1 MLFKDLGLSPEVVEA
16 IESIGYSEA
25 TPIQEKTIP
34 ILMTGK
40 DLTGQAQTG
49 TGKTAA
55 FGIPAIEHV
64 DISINQTQ
72 SLILCPTRELALQVA
87 TELKKL
93 SKFKKGL
100 RVLAVYGGESIE
112 RQIKDLK
119 FGAHIVVGTP
129 GRIIDHLDRRTLNAS
144 NISQIILDEADEM
157 LNMGFR
163 EDIELILTRL
173 PEQRQTVLF
182 SATLAPPILALAKR
196 FQNNPE
202 IIKIERKELTIST
215 VEQFYY
221 LVKNSQKT
229 EIVTQIIDLNNLQ
242 LMLIFCNTKRKVEEV
257 TDELKAYGHNP
268 ISLHGDKTQRDR
280 TEVMNKFR
288 KGQANILVA
297 TDVAARGIDVTGVD
311 AVINY
316 DVPLDIE
323 NYVHRIG
330 RTGRAGLKGTAITLV
345 EPNERYRLRMVEN
358 NTKAR
363 IVQATL
369 PTPTELKQVLV
380 RKEIK
385 KFDTLIEKLD
395 RLETDEV
402 FAEKFADMDKADLL
416 KVMYNHLFAS
426 QITRY
431 DHAPSLEVAER
442 RPDSR
447 DNNRDQGRDFNRDSR
462 DSGAG
467 RSRDA
472 APQGRGTSTGNMR
485 FFVNIGKDHGLTL
498 KSLLGGI
505 AGMVNVDERMIR
517 NVDMKETFSF
527 LEVPE
532 QFGEVLLKTNNP
544 MIIDRNV
551 RFELTRSAPMSRP
564 AYGGGDRDRRPSF
577 RSGSNNRNANGGG
590 YGGNRS
596 EGRPSS
602 ERSFRS

>member
-72 SLILCPTRELALQVA
+72 SLILCPTRELALQVC

-112 RQIKDLK
+112 RQIRDLK
-119 FGAHIVVGTP
+119 SGAHIVVGTP

-144 NISQIILDEADEM
+144 HLSQIILDEADEM

-173 PEQRQTVLF
+173 PEERQTVLF

-280 TEVMNKFR
+280 TEVMSKFR
-288 KGQANILVA
+288 KGLANILVA

-330 RTGRAGLKGTAITLV
+330 RTGRAGQLGKSFTLV
-345 EPNERYRLRMVEN
+345 TSDERYKLRDIERY
-358 NTKAR
+358 TKAT
-363 IVQATL
+363 IEKAE
-369 PTPTELKQVLV
+369 TPTRQELVAYKKDKLAV
-380 RKEIK
+380 RITTELEKPNIK
-385 KFDTLIEKLD
+385 IWS
-395 RLETDEV
+395 
-402 FAEKFADMDKADLL
+402 DLL
-416 KVMYNHLFAS
+416 EEYQAKGITAEQIAVALLSKEMKDLAEPERKVFED
-426 QITRY
+426 RG
-431 DHAPSLEVAER
+431 DR
-442 RPDSR
+442 RD
-447 DNNRDQGRDFNRDSR
+447 
-462 DSGAG
+462 
-467 RSRDA
+467 
-472 APQGRGTSTGNMR
+472 RGDRGDR
-485 FFVNIGKDHGLTL
+485 
-498 KSLLGGI
+498 GG
-505 AGMVNVDERMIR
+505 
-517 NVDMKETFSF
+517 
-527 LEVPE
+527 
-532 QFGEVLLKTNNP
+532 
-544 MIIDRNV
+544 
-551 RFELTRSAPMSRP
+551 RFER
-564 AYGGGDRDRRPSF
+564 GGDRGDRRDAPRRDG
-577 RSGSNNRNANGGG
+577 RSSDRFND
-590 YGGNRS
+590 
-596 EGRPSS
+596 RPSS
-602 ERSFRS
+602 RDRDGGERRERTPRPRTSDASMARLFVNVGRIDRISPGDIVGAFAGEANIKGSQIGQIDIFDKYSFVELPHDLVDQVMDGMKNNKIKGKSINIEISNGKQ

>member
-72 SLILCPTRELALQVA
+72 SLILCPTRELALQVC

-100 RVLAVYGGESIE
+100 RVLAVYGGESID

-173 PEQRQTVLF
+173 PETRQTVLF

-257 TDELKAYGHNP
+257 TEELKAYGHNP

-280 TEVMNKFR
+280 TEVMSKFR
-288 KGQANILVA
+288 KGLANILVA

-330 RTGRAGLKGTAITLV
+330 RTGRAGQLGKSFTLV
-345 EPNERYRLRMVEN
+345 TSDEKYKLRDIERY
-358 NTKAR
+358 TKAA
-363 IVQATL
+363 IEKAE
-369 PTPTELKQVLV
+369 TPTRAELVTYKKDKLAT
-380 RKEIK
+380 RITSDLEKSNIK
-385 KFDTLIEKLD
+385 IW
-395 RLETDEV
+395 
-402 FAEKFADMDKADLL
+402 ADLL
-416 KVMYNHLFAS
+416 EEYKTKGLSADQIAIALLSKEMKDLAEPERKVYEDRGDRRDRGDDRGGRFDRGDRRDSPRRDGRSSDRFSDRPAS
-426 QITRY
+426 R
-431 DHAPSLEVAER
+431 DRDGGER
-442 RPDSR
+442 RERTERTPRPRSNNENMSR
-447 DNNRDQGRDFNRDSR
+447 L
-462 DSGAG
+462 
-467 RSRDA
+467 
-472 APQGRGTSTGNMR
+472 
-485 FFVNIGKDHGLTL
+485 FVNVGRIDRISPGDIVGAFAGEANIKGSHIGQIDIFDKY
-498 KSLLGGI
+498 
-505 AGMVNVDERMIR
+505 
-517 NVDMKETFSF
+517 SF
-527 LEVPE
+527 VEVPKDLVD
-532 QFGEVLLKTNNP
+532 QVMDGMRNNK
-544 MIIDRNV
+544 IKGKSINI
-551 RFELTRSAPMSRP
+551 EI
-564 AYGGGDRDRRPSF
+564 
-577 RSGSNNRNANGGG
+577 SN
-590 YGGNRS
+590 
-596 EGRPSS
+596 EK
-602 ERSFRS
+602 

>member
-1 MLFKDLGLSPEVVEA
+1 MLFKDLGLSPEVLEAVE
-16 IESIGYSEA
+16 SVGYSEA
-25 TPIQEKTIP
+25 TPIQSQTIP
-34 ILMTGK
+34 ILLTGK

-55 FGIPAIEHV
+55 FGIPAIERI

-93 SKFKKGL
+93 AKFKKGL

-129 GRIIDHLDRRTLNAS
+129 GRIIDHLDRRTLNAG

-173 PEQRQTVLF
+173 PEERQTVLF

-202 IIKIERKELTIST
+202 IIKVERKELTIST

-221 LVKNSQKT
+221 IVRNAQKT

-288 KGQANILVA
+288 KGVANILVA

-330 RTGRAGLKGTAITLV
+330 RTGRAGQLGKSFTLV
-345 EPNERYRLRMVEN
+345 TNDEKYKLRDIERY
-358 NTKAR
+358 TKASIER
-363 IVQATL
+363 AE
-369 PTPTELKQVLV
+369 TPTRAELVAYKKSKLATRIATELEKPNIEIWSKLLEEYKEQGITADQIAIALLSKEMKDLAEPE
-380 RKEIK
+380 RKERT
-385 KFDTLIEKLD
+385 FED
-395 RLETDEV
+395 RGD
-402 FAEKFADMDKADLL
+402 
-416 KVMYNHLFAS
+416 
-426 QITRY
+426 
-431 DHAPSLEVAER
+431 R
-442 RPDSR
+442 R
-447 DNNRDQGRDFNRDSR
+447 
-462 DSGAG
+462 
-467 RSRDA
+467 
-472 APQGRGTSTGNMR
+472 
-485 FFVNIGKDHGLTL
+485 
-498 KSLLGGI
+498 
-505 AGMVNVDERMIR
+505 
-517 NVDMKETFSF
+517 
-527 LEVPE
+527 
-532 QFGEVLLKTNNP
+532 
-544 MIIDRNV
+544 DRND
-551 RFELTRSAPMSRP
+551 R
-564 AYGGGDRDRRPSF
+564 GGDRGGRFDRGDRGDRRDGPRRDG
-577 RSGSNNRNANGGG
+577 RSSDRFGDRPAASRDRDGGD
-590 YGGNRS
+590 RR
-596 EGRPSS
+596 ERAPRPRMSS
-602 ERSFRS
+602 ENMARLFVNVGRIDRINPGDIVGAFAGEANIKGTDIGQIDIFDKYSFVELPHNLVDQVMDGMRNNKIKGKSINIEISNAK

>member
-1 MLFKDLGLSPEVVEA
+1 MLFKDLGLSPEVLEA
-16 IESIGYSEA
+16 IESVGYSEA

-34 ILMTGK
+34 ILLTGK

-49 TGKTAA
+49 TGKTAS

-64 DISINQTQ
+64 DLSINATQ
-72 SLILCPTRELALQVA
+72 SLILCPTRELALQVS

-221 LVKNSQKT
+221 LVRNSQKT

-280 TEVMNKFR
+280 TEVMSKFR
-288 KGQANILVA
+288 KGTANILVA

-330 RTGRAGLKGTAITLV
+330 RTGRAGQLGKSFTLV
-345 EPNERYRLRMVEN
+345 TNDERYKLRDIERY
-358 NTKAR
+358 TKAT
-363 IVQATL
+363 IEKAE
-369 PTPTELKQVLV
+369 TPTRQELIAYKKDKLATRIAAELDKPNIQIWTNLLEEYKEKGITAEQIATAFLV
-380 RKEIK
+380 KEMKDLAEPERRERSYEDRGDRRDRGDRGDRGGRFDRGDRREGPRRDGRSSDRFNDRPGFRDRDGRDGGERRERTPRPRTSNENMARLFVNVGRIDRISPGDIVGAFAGEANIK
-385 KFDTLIEKLD
+385 G
-395 RLETDEV
+395 
-402 FAEKFADMDKADLL
+402 
-416 KVMYNHLFAS
+416 S
-426 QITRY
+426 QIGQIDIFDKYSFVELPHDLVDQVMDGMR
-431 DHAPSLEVAER
+431 
-442 RPDSR
+442 
-447 DNNRDQGRDFNRDSR
+447 NNKIKGKSINIEISNGR
-462 DSGAG
+462 
-467 RSRDA
+467 
-472 APQGRGTSTGNMR
+472 
-485 FFVNIGKDHGLTL
+485 
-498 KSLLGGI
+498 
-505 AGMVNVDERMIR
+505 
-517 NVDMKETFSF
+517 
-527 LEVPE
+527 
-532 QFGEVLLKTNNP
+532 
-544 MIIDRNV
+544 
-551 RFELTRSAPMSRP
+551 
-564 AYGGGDRDRRPSF
+564 
-577 RSGSNNRNANGGG
+577 
-590 YGGNRS
+590 
-596 EGRPSS
+596 
-602 ERSFRS
+602 

>member
-87 TELKKL
+87 TELKKI

-129 GRIIDHLDRRTLNAS
+129 GRIIDQLDRRTLNAS

-221 LVKNSQKT
+221 LVRNAQKT

-280 TEVMNKFR
+280 TDVMNKFR

-330 RTGRAGLKGTAITLV
+330 RTGRAGQLGKSFTLV
-345 EPNERYRLRMVEN
+345 TNDEKYKLRDIERY
-358 NTKAR
+358 TKKKKKKAE
-363 IVQATL
+363 
-369 PTPTELKQVLV
+369 TPTRQELIAYKKDKLAT
-380 RKEIK
+380 RITAELEKPNIK
-385 KFDTLIEKLD
+385 IWS
-395 RLETDEV
+395 
-402 FAEKFADMDKADLL
+402 DLL
-416 KVMYNHLFAS
+416 EEYKEKGITSDQIAIALLSKEMKDLAEPERKVYED
-426 QITRY
+426 RG
-431 DHAPSLEVAER
+431 DR
-442 RPDSR
+442 
-447 DNNRDQGRDFNRDSR
+447 NRGDRNDRGGRFDRGDR
-462 DSGAG
+462 
-467 RSRDA
+467 RDA
-472 APQGRGTSTGNMR
+472 PRRDGR
-485 FFVNIGKDHGLTL
+485 
-498 KSLLGGI
+498 
-505 AGMVNVDERMIR
+505 
-517 NVDMKETFSF
+517 
-527 LEVPE
+527 
-532 QFGEVLLKTNNP
+532 
-544 MIIDRNV
+544 
-551 RFELTRSAPMSRP
+551 
-564 AYGGGDRDRRPSF
+564 
-577 RSGSNNRNANGGG
+577 
-590 YGGNRS
+590 
-596 EGRPSS
+596 SS
-602 ERSFRS
+602 ERFGDRPAASRDRDGGERRERTPRPRTSDASMARLFVNVGRIDRISPGDIVGAFAGEANIKGSQIGQIDIFDKYSFVELPHDLVDQVMDGMRNNKIKGKSINIEISNGKQ

>member
-1 MLFKDLGLSPEVVEA
+1 MLFKDLGLSPEVLEAVE
-16 IESIGYSEA
+16 SVGYSEA
-25 TPIQEKTIP
+25 TPIQSQTIP
-34 ILMTGK
+34 ILLTGK

-55 FGIPAIEHV
+55 FGIPAIERV

-93 SKFKKGL
+93 AKFKKGL

-129 GRIIDHLDRRTLNAS
+129 GRIIDHLDRKTLNAS
-144 NISQIILDEADEM
+144 NIRQIILDEADEM

-173 PEQRQTVLF
+173 PEDRQTVLF

-202 IIKIERKELTIST
+202 IIKVERKELTIST

-221 LVKNSQKT
+221 IVRNAQKT

-288 KGQANILVA
+288 KGVANILVA
-297 TDVAARGIDVTGVD
+297 TDVAARGIDVSGVD

-330 RTGRAGLKGTAITLV
+330 RTGRAGQLGKSFTLV
-345 EPNERYRLRMVEN
+345 TNDEKYKLRDIERY
-358 NTKAR
+358 TKAS
-363 IVQATL
+363 IEKAE
-369 PTPTELKQVLV
+369 TPTRAELVAYKKGKLATRIATELEKPNIEIWSNLLEEYKAQGITADQIAIALLSKEMKDLAEPE
-380 RKEIK
+380 RKVFE
-385 KFDTLIEKLD
+385 D
-395 RLETDEV
+395 RGD
-402 FAEKFADMDKADLL
+402 
-416 KVMYNHLFAS
+416 
-426 QITRY
+426 
-431 DHAPSLEVAER
+431 R
-442 RPDSR
+442 RDRNDRGDSR
-447 DNNRDQGRDFNRDSR
+447 
-462 DSGAG
+462 
-467 RSRDA
+467 
-472 APQGRGTSTGNMR
+472 
-485 FFVNIGKDHGLTL
+485 
-498 KSLLGGI
+498 
-505 AGMVNVDERMIR
+505 
-517 NVDMKETFSF
+517 
-527 LEVPE
+527 
-532 QFGEVLLKTNNP
+532 
-544 MIIDRNV
+544 
-551 RFELTRSAPMSRP
+551 
-564 AYGGGDRDRRPSF
+564 GGDRGGRFDRGDRGDRRDAP
-577 RSGSNNRNANGGG
+577 RRD
-590 YGGNRS
+590 
-596 EGRPSS
+596 GRSS
-602 ERSFRS
+602 ERFGDRPAASRDRDGGDRRERTPRPRMSSENMARLFVNVGRIDRINPGDIVGAFAGEANIKGSDIGQIDIFDKYSFVELPHNLVDQVMDGMRNNKIKGKSINIEISNAK

>member
-1 MLFKDLGLSPEVVEA
+1 MLFKDLGLSPEVLEA
-16 IESIGYSEA
+16 IESVGYSEA

-34 ILMTGK
+34 ILLTGK

-49 TGKTAA
+49 TGKTAS

-64 DISINQTQ
+64 DVSINGTQ
-72 SLILCPTRELALQVA
+72 SLILCPTRELALQVS

-173 PEQRQTVLF
+173 PEERQTVLF

-221 LVKNSQKT
+221 LVRNSQKT

-288 KGQANILVA
+288 KGTANILVA

-330 RTGRAGLKGTAITLV
+330 RTGRAGQLGKSFTLV
-345 EPNERYRLRMVEN
+345 TNDEKYKLRDIERY
-358 NTKAR
+358 TKAT
-363 IVQATL
+363 IEKAE
-369 PTPTELKQVLV
+369 TPTRSELVAYKKDKLAT
-380 RKEIK
+380 RITTELEKPNIK
-385 KFDTLIEKLD
+385 IW
-395 RLETDEV
+395 
-402 FAEKFADMDKADLL
+402 ADLL
-416 KVMYNHLFAS
+416 EEYKEKGITAD
-426 QITRY
+426 QIAIALLSKEMK
-431 DHAPSLEVAER
+431 DLAEPERKERSFEDRGDR
-442 RPDSR
+442 RDRGDRGGRFDRGDRR
-447 DNNRDQGRDFNRDSR
+447 DGPRRD
-462 DSGAG
+462 G
-467 RSRDA
+467 RSSD
-472 APQGRGTSTGNMR
+472 R
-485 FFVNIGKDHGLTL
+485 FND
-498 KSLLGGI
+498 
-505 AGMVNVDERMIR
+505 
-517 NVDMKETFSF
+517 
-527 LEVPE
+527 
-532 QFGEVLLKTNNP
+532 
-544 MIIDRNV
+544 
-551 RFELTRSAPMSRP
+551 
-564 AYGGGDRDRRPSF
+564 RPSF
-577 RSGSNNRNANGGG
+577 RDRDGGERRERTPRPRTSDANMARLFVNVGRIDRISPGDIVGAFAGEANIKGSQIGQIDIFDKYSFVELPHDLVDQVMDGMRNNKIKGKSINIEISNGKQ
-590 YGGNRS
+590 
-596 EGRPSS
+596 
-602 ERSFRS
+602 

>member
-72 SLILCPTRELALQVA
+72 SLILCPTRELALQVC

-112 RQIKDLK
+112 RQIRDLK
-119 FGAHIVVGTP
+119 AGAHIVVGTP

-144 NISQIILDEADEM
+144 HLSQIILDEADEM

-173 PEQRQTVLF
+173 PEERQTVLF

-280 TEVMNKFR
+280 TEVMSKFR
-288 KGQANILVA
+288 KGLANILVA

-330 RTGRAGLKGTAITLV
+330 RTGRAGQLGKSFTLV
-345 EPNERYRLRMVEN
+345 TSDEKYKLRDIERY
-358 NTKAR
+358 TKAT
-363 IVQATL
+363 IEKAE
-369 PTPTELKQVLV
+369 TPTRQELVAYKKDKLAT
-380 RKEIK
+380 RITTELEKPNIK
-385 KFDTLIEKLD
+385 IWS
-395 RLETDEV
+395 
-402 FAEKFADMDKADLL
+402 DLL
-416 KVMYNHLFAS
+416 EEYKEKGITADQIAIALLSKEMKDLAEPERRVFEDRGDRRDRGDRADRGGRFDRGDRRDGPRRDGRSSDRFGDRPAASRDRDGSERRERTPRPRTSDASMARLFVNVGRIDRISPGDIVGAFAGEANIKGS
-426 QITRY
+426 QIGQIDIFDKYSFVELPHDLVDQVMDGMR
-431 DHAPSLEVAER
+431 
-442 RPDSR
+442 
-447 DNNRDQGRDFNRDSR
+447 NNKIKGKSI
-462 DSGAG
+462 
-467 RSRDA
+467 
-472 APQGRGTSTGNMR
+472 
-485 FFVNIGKDHGLTL
+485 NIEISNGK
-498 KSLLGGI
+498 
-505 AGMVNVDERMIR
+505 
-517 NVDMKETFSF
+517 
-527 LEVPE
+527 
-532 QFGEVLLKTNNP
+532 Q
-544 MIIDRNV
+544 
-551 RFELTRSAPMSRP
+551 
-564 AYGGGDRDRRPSF
+564 
-577 RSGSNNRNANGGG
+577 
-590 YGGNRS
+590 
-596 EGRPSS
+596 
-602 ERSFRS
+602 

>member
-1 MLFKDLGLSPEVVEA
+1 MLFKDLGLSPEVLEA
-16 IESIGYSEA
+16 IESVGYSEA
-25 TPIQEKTIP
+25 TPIQAQTIP
-34 ILMTGK
+34 ILLTGK

-49 TGKTAA
+49 TGKTAS

-64 DISINQTQ
+64 DTSINGTQ
-72 SLILCPTRELALQVA
+72 SLILCPTRELALQVS

-173 PEQRQTVLF
+173 PEDRQTVLF

-280 TEVMNKFR
+280 TEVMSKFR
-288 KGQANILVA
+288 KGLANILVA

-330 RTGRAGLKGTAITLV
+330 RTGRAGQLGKSFTLV
-345 EPNERYRLRMVEN
+345 TSDERYKLRDIERY
-358 NTKAR
+358 TKATIER
-363 IVQATL
+363 AE
-369 PTPTELKQVLV
+369 TPTRQELVAYKKDKLAT
-380 RKEIK
+380 RIASELEKPNIK
-385 KFDTLIEKLD
+385 IW
-395 RLETDEV
+395 
-402 FAEKFADMDKADLL
+402 ADLL
-416 KVMYNHLFAS
+416 EEYKDKGITAD
-426 QITRY
+426 QIAIALLSKEMK
-431 DHAPSLEVAER
+431 DLAEPER
-442 RPDSR
+442 RERSFEDRGDRR
-447 DNNRDQGRDFNRDSR
+447 DRGDRGGRFDRSDRGDRRDGPRRD
-462 DSGAG
+462 G
-467 RSRDA
+467 RSSD
-472 APQGRGTSTGNMR
+472 R
-485 FFVNIGKDHGLTL
+485 FND
-498 KSLLGGI
+498 
-505 AGMVNVDERMIR
+505 
-517 NVDMKETFSF
+517 
-527 LEVPE
+527 
-532 QFGEVLLKTNNP
+532 
-544 MIIDRNV
+544 
-551 RFELTRSAPMSRP
+551 
-564 AYGGGDRDRRPSF
+564 
-577 RSGSNNRNANGGG
+577 
-590 YGGNRS
+590 
-596 EGRPSS
+596 RPSS
-602 ERSFRS
+602 RDRDGGERRERTPRPRTSNENMARLFVNVGRIDRISPGDIVGAFAGEANIKGSQIGQIDIFDKYSFVELPHDLVDQVMDGMRNNKIKGKSINIEISNGKQ

>member
-1 MLFKDLGLSPEVVEA
+1 MLFKDLGLSPEVLEA
-16 IESIGYSEA
+16 IESVGYSEA

-34 ILMTGK
+34 ILLTGK

-49 TGKTAA
+49 TGKTAS

-64 DISINQTQ
+64 DLSINATQ
-72 SLILCPTRELALQVA
+72 SLILCPTRELALQVS

-221 LVKNSQKT
+221 LVRNAQKT

-280 TEVMNKFR
+280 TEVMSKFR
-288 KGQANILVA
+288 KGTANILVA

-330 RTGRAGLKGTAITLV
+330 RTGRAGQLGKSFTLV
-345 EPNERYRLRMVEN
+345 TNDEKYKLRDIERY
-358 NTKAR
+358 TKAT
-363 IVQATL
+363 IEKAE
-369 PTPTELKQVLV
+369 TPTRQELIAYKKDKLATRIAAELDKPNIQIWTNLLEEYKEKGITAEQIATAFLV
-380 RKEIK
+380 KEMK
-385 KFDTLIEKLD
+385 DL
-395 RLETDEV
+395 
-402 FAEKFADMDKADLL
+402 AE
-416 KVMYNHLFAS
+416 
-426 QITRY
+426 
-431 DHAPSLEVAER
+431 PER
-442 RPDSR
+442 RERSFEDRGDRR
-447 DNNRDQGRDFNRDSR
+447 DRGDRGGRFDRGDRREGPRRD
-462 DSGAG
+462 G
-467 RSRDA
+467 RSSD
-472 APQGRGTSTGNMR
+472 R
-485 FFVNIGKDHGLTL
+485 FND
-498 KSLLGGI
+498 
-505 AGMVNVDERMIR
+505 
-517 NVDMKETFSF
+517 
-527 LEVPE
+527 
-532 QFGEVLLKTNNP
+532 
-544 MIIDRNV
+544 
-551 RFELTRSAPMSRP
+551 
-564 AYGGGDRDRRPSF
+564 RPSF
-577 RSGSNNRNANGGG
+577 RDRDGGERRERPARPRTPNENMARLFVNVGRIDRISPGDIVGAFAGEANIKGSQIGQIDIFDKYSFVELPHDLVDQVMDGMRNNKIKGKSINIEISNG
-590 YGGNRS
+590 R
-596 EGRPSS
+596 
-602 ERSFRS
+602 

>member
-1 MLFKDLGLSPEVVEA
+1 MLFKDLGLSPEVLEA
-16 IESIGYSEA
+16 IESVGYSEA
-25 TPIQEKTIP
+25 TPIQAQTIP
-34 ILMTGK
+34 ILLTGK

-49 TGKTAA
+49 TGKTAS

-64 DISINQTQ
+64 DTSINGTQ
-72 SLILCPTRELALQVA
+72 SLILCPTRELALQVS

-173 PEQRQTVLF
+173 PEDRQTVLF

-280 TEVMNKFR
+280 TEVMSKFR
-288 KGQANILVA
+288 KGLANILVA

-330 RTGRAGLKGTAITLV
+330 RTGRAGQLGKSFTLV
-345 EPNERYRLRMVEN
+345 TSDERYKLRDIERY
-358 NTKAR
+358 TKATIER
-363 IVQATL
+363 AE
-369 PTPTELKQVLV
+369 TPTRQELVAYKKDKLAT
-380 RKEIK
+380 RIASELEKPNIK
-385 KFDTLIEKLD
+385 IW
-395 RLETDEV
+395 
-402 FAEKFADMDKADLL
+402 ADLL
-416 KVMYNHLFAS
+416 EEYKDKGITAD
-426 QITRY
+426 QIAIALLSKEMK
-431 DHAPSLEVAER
+431 DLAEPER
-442 RPDSR
+442 RERSFEDRGDHR
-447 DNNRDQGRDFNRDSR
+447 DRGDRGGRFDRSDRGDRRDGPRRD
-462 DSGAG
+462 G
-467 RSRDA
+467 RSSD
-472 APQGRGTSTGNMR
+472 R
-485 FFVNIGKDHGLTL
+485 FND
-498 KSLLGGI
+498 
-505 AGMVNVDERMIR
+505 
-517 NVDMKETFSF
+517 
-527 LEVPE
+527 
-532 QFGEVLLKTNNP
+532 
-544 MIIDRNV
+544 
-551 RFELTRSAPMSRP
+551 
-564 AYGGGDRDRRPSF
+564 
-577 RSGSNNRNANGGG
+577 
-590 YGGNRS
+590 
-596 EGRPSS
+596 RPSS
-602 ERSFRS
+602 RDRDGGERRERTPRPRTSNENMARLFVNVGRIDRISPGDIVGAFAGEANIKGSQIGQIDIFDKYSFVELPHDLVDQVMDGMRNNKIKGKSINIEISNGKQ

>member
-72 SLILCPTRELALQVA
+72 SLILCPTRELALQVS

-173 PEQRQTVLF
+173 PETRQTVLF

-221 LVKNSQKT
+221 LVRNAQKT

-280 TEVMNKFR
+280 TEVMSKFR
-288 KGQANILVA
+288 NGKANILVA

-330 RTGRAGLKGTAITLV
+330 RTGRAGQLGKSFTLV
-345 EPNERYRLRMVEN
+345 TNDEKYKLRDIERY
-358 NTKAR
+358 TKAT
-363 IVQATL
+363 IEKAE
-369 PTPTELKQVLV
+369 TPTRQELVAY
-380 RKEIK
+380 K
-385 KFDTLIEKLD
+385 KEKLAI
-395 RLETDEV
+395 RITSELE
-402 FAEKFADMDKADLL
+402 KPNIQIWSDLL
-416 KVMYNHLFAS
+416 EEYKSKGITADQIAIALLSKEMKDLAEPERKVFED
-426 QITRY
+426 RG
-431 DHAPSLEVAER
+431 DR
-442 RPDSR
+442 RD
-447 DNNRDQGRDFNRDSR
+447 
-462 DSGAG
+462 
-467 RSRDA
+467 
-472 APQGRGTSTGNMR
+472 RG
-485 FFVNIGKDHGLTL
+485 
-498 KSLLGGI
+498 
-505 AGMVNVDERMIR
+505 
-517 NVDMKETFSF
+517 
-527 LEVPE
+527 
-532 QFGEVLLKTNNP
+532 
-544 MIIDRNV
+544 DR
-551 RFELTRSAPMSRP
+551 
-564 AYGGGDRDRRPSF
+564 GGDRNGDRGGRFDRGGDRRDSP
-577 RSGSNNRNANGGG
+577 RR
-590 YGGNRS
+590 
-596 EGRPSS
+596 EGRSS
-602 ERSFRS
+602 ERFGDRPAASRDRDGGERRERTPRPRTSDASMARLFVNVGRIDRISPGDIVGAFAGEANIKGSQIGQIDIFDKYSFVELPHELVDQVMDGMKNNKIKGKTINIEISNGKQ

>member
-72 SLILCPTRELALQVA
+72 SLILCPTRELALQVC

-112 RQIKDLK
+112 RQIRDLK
-119 FGAHIVVGTP
+119 SGAHIVVGTP

-144 NISQIILDEADEM
+144 HLSQIILDEADEM

-173 PEQRQTVLF
+173 PEERQTVLF

-280 TEVMNKFR
+280 TEVMSKFR
-288 KGQANILVA
+288 KGLANILVA

-330 RTGRAGLKGTAITLV
+330 RTGRAGQLGKSFTLV
-345 EPNERYRLRMVEN
+345 TSDEKYKLRDIERY
-358 NTKAR
+358 TKAT
-363 IVQATL
+363 IEKAE
-369 PTPTELKQVLV
+369 TPTRQELVAYKKDKLAT
-380 RKEIK
+380 RITTELEKPNIK
-385 KFDTLIEKLD
+385 IWS
-395 RLETDEV
+395 
-402 FAEKFADMDKADLL
+402 DLL
-416 KVMYNHLFAS
+416 EEYQAKGITAE
-426 QITRY
+426 QIAIALLSKEMK
-431 DHAPSLEVAER
+431 DLAEPER
-442 RPDSR
+442 RVFEDRGDRR
-447 DNNRDQGRDFNRDSR
+447 DRGDRGDRGGRFDRGDRRDGPRRD
-462 DSGAG
+462 G
-467 RSRDA
+467 RSAD
-472 APQGRGTSTGNMR
+472 R
-485 FFVNIGKDHGLTL
+485 FSD
-498 KSLLGGI
+498 
-505 AGMVNVDERMIR
+505 
-517 NVDMKETFSF
+517 
-527 LEVPE
+527 
-532 QFGEVLLKTNNP
+532 
-544 MIIDRNV
+544 
-551 RFELTRSAPMSRP
+551 
-564 AYGGGDRDRRPSF
+564 
-577 RSGSNNRNANGGG
+577 
-590 YGGNRS
+590 
-596 EGRPSS
+596 RPSS
-602 ERSFRS
+602 RDRDGGERRERTPRPRTSDASMARLFVNVGRIDRISPGDIVGAFAGEANIKGSQIGQIDIFDKYSFVELPHDLVDQVMDGMRNNKIKGKSINIEISNGKQ

>member
-72 SLILCPTRELALQVA
+72 SLILCPTRELALQVC

-112 RQIKDLK
+112 RQIRDLK
-119 FGAHIVVGTP
+119 AGAHIVVGTP

-144 NISQIILDEADEM
+144 SLSQIILDEADEM

-280 TEVMNKFR
+280 TEVMSKFR
-288 KGQANILVA
+288 KGLANILVA

-330 RTGRAGLKGTAITLV
+330 RTGRAGQLGKSFTLV
-345 EPNERYRLRMVEN
+345 TSDEKYKLRDIERY
-358 NTKAR
+358 TKATIER
-363 IVQATL
+363 AE
-369 PTPTELKQVLV
+369 TPTRQELVAYKKDKLAV
-380 RKEIK
+380 RITAELEKPNIK
-385 KFDTLIEKLD
+385 IWS
-395 RLETDEV
+395 
-402 FAEKFADMDKADLL
+402 DLL
-416 KVMYNHLFAS
+416 EEYQAKGITAEQIAVALLSKEMKDLAEPERKVFEDRGDRRDRGDRGDRGGRFDRGDRGDRRDAPRRDGRSSDCFNDRPVSRDRDGGERRERTPRPRTSDASMARLFVNVGRIDRISPGDIVGAFAGEANIKGS
-426 QITRY
+426 QIGQIDIFDKY
-431 DHAPSLEVAER
+431 SFVELPHDLV
-442 RPDSR
+442 DQVM
-447 DNNRDQGRDFNRDSR
+447 DGMKNNKIKGKSI
-462 DSGAG
+462 
-467 RSRDA
+467 
-472 APQGRGTSTGNMR
+472 
-485 FFVNIGKDHGLTL
+485 NIEISNGK
-498 KSLLGGI
+498 
-505 AGMVNVDERMIR
+505 
-517 NVDMKETFSF
+517 
-527 LEVPE
+527 
-532 QFGEVLLKTNNP
+532 Q
-544 MIIDRNV
+544 
-551 RFELTRSAPMSRP
+551 
-564 AYGGGDRDRRPSF
+564 
-577 RSGSNNRNANGGG
+577 
-590 YGGNRS
+590 
-596 EGRPSS
+596 
-602 ERSFRS
+602 